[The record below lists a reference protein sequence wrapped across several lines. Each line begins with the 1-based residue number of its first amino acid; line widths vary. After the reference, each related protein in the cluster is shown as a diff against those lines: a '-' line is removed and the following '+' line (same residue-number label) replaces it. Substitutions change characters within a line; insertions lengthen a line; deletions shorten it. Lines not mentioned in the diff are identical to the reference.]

1 MPSIFEFTMNV
12 FVFALVIVAA
22 LLAGFSL
29 KSRRMAKSLKKIEH
43 LERELLNSYAH
54 ILDLEKENT
63 NMENKLQDIKIPVIP
78 MKKAVLDEQEILQ
91 KVPDITLRKKLLS
104 KENLQKQIATGK

>member
-1 MPSIFEFTMNV
+1 MPSIFEFTMNI

-22 LLAGFSL
+22 VLAGFAL
-29 KSRRMAKSLKKIEH
+29 KSRQMTKSLEKIEQ

-78 MKKAVLDEQEILQ
+78 MKTAVHDEQEIHR